1 MEGGITLNV
10 KENQAINQSPDYLR
24 GLSDGYK
31 KGCSKLFEQYGKL
44 LTELDS
50 QIPRQYLVKTET
62 NSEMYKALKACEN
75 FLCEMSSVDTGL
87 LAIVQDAMNKAE
99 GKI

>member
-1 MEGGITLNV
+1 MNM

-31 KGCSKLFEQYGKL
+31 EGCSKLFEQYGKL
-44 LTELDS
+44 LSELDS
-50 QIPRQYLVKTET
+50 QIPRQYLIKTET
-62 NSEMYKALKACEN
+62 NSEMYKALKACED
-75 FLCEMSSVDTGL
+75 FLREIPSVNTGL